1 MSTPTDRPAPS
12 IVTRLV
18 AVNAVT
24 VVGLILLLLLTPATI
39 TYPAR
44 PVEVLW
50 VAMATVAVLVPSE
63 WLLVRTLQDE
73 RRRAA
78 AAVIGSEEA
87 TRRRIGNDL
96 HDQVGQDLTY
106 ALLRLGDLERRVPPE
121 HADAVRAAGDALR
134 ETVTR
139 VRDLAADLRPAVL
152 EDLGLEAALEGLAQ
166 VAHRPG
172 PDAVVRLGDL
182 SGLDAAQELAA
193 YRVAQEA
200 ITNVV
205 RHAGATRLELAAG
218 RRGHAV
224 ELTVTDDGHGGVRN
238 QGFGITG
245 MRERALAAGGR
256 LEIDSDAGGTTVRL
270 VLPVA
275 LERGGPRP

>member
-87 TRRRIGNDL
+87 TRRRI
-96 HDQVGQDLTY
+96 
-106 ALLRLGDLERRVPPE
+106 
-121 HADAVRAAGDALR
+121 
-134 ETVTR
+134 
-139 VRDLAADLRPAVL
+139 
-152 EDLGLEAALEGLAQ
+152 
-166 VAHRPG
+166 
-172 PDAVVRLGDL
+172 
-182 SGLDAAQELAA
+182 AA